1 MKTKVF
7 ITLSLYFILQIFF
20 LFCWINALDKN
31 NKLLQD
37 QVYNYQCQAIEKNK
51 EQDKEIRLLK
61 QDILI
66 LQEGYKDAE

>member
-7 ITLSLYFILQIFF
+7 ITISLFYIVQIFL
-20 LFCWINALDKN
+20 LFTWINALDRN

-51 EQDKEIRLLK
+51 EQDKKIRLLE

-66 LQEGYKDAE
+66 LQEGWKDAE